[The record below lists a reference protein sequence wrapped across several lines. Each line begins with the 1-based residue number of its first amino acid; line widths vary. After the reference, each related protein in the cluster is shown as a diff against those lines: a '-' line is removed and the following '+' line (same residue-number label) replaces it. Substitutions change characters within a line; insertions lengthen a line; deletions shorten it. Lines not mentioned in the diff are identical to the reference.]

1 MEWEIVL
8 HISILFNFKMF
19 FLFPTSVTTRYSSSF
34 GKTEVWGVF
43 MNNYFSIFM
52 IMIWKLF
59 YAKI

>member
-8 HISILFNFKMF
+8 HTPILFNFKL
-19 FLFPTSVTTRYSSSF
+19 FLPFPTSVTTRYSSSS
-34 GKTEVWGVF
+34 KAEVWGVF